1 MLQLDL
7 RTNFEWR
14 ADAPC
19 ALVDSAGVAK
29 ARRQTDG
36 SAKVRAA
43 LAADRADSG
52 GDGLMVSLDSDA
64 SALCQVRAPCCSS
77 RGSLDVFGTAHP
89 LALSGRAVCNG
100 NRRGRACH
108 KQRR

>member
-29 ARRQTDG
+29 ARRQPDG
-36 SAKVRAA
+36 SAKVRA
-43 LAADRADSG
+43 RSESG
-52 GDGLMVSLDSDA
+52 
-64 SALCQVRAPCCSS
+64 
-77 RGSLDVFGTAHP
+77 
-89 LALSGRAVCNG
+89 
-100 NRRGRACH
+100 
-108 KQRR
+108 